1 MSDLTV
7 LEPGTEVTLIGG
19 IKGIILCVMIEDGPR
34 VSYKV
39 MWPAGADLK
48 EQWVASFVIK
58 PPDDNLIRV
67 GFGGTL

>member
-7 LEPGTEVTLIGG
+7 LEPGAEVTLLGG

-39 MWPAGADLK
+39 MWPAGTDLK
-48 EQWVASFVIK
+48 EQWVSSLVIK
-58 PPDDNLIRV
+58 PPEDHSIRV
-67 GFGGTL
+67 GFGSRP